1 MFDIQQL
8 VGPVYGGLAIGLMA
22 FWYRVR
28 PQDLRLKPFKVL
40 VVACGSVEAA
50 EHRRQAEM
58 ARGASSEEVAA
69 VLALERMR
77 GSQY

>member
-1 MFDIQQL
+1 MFDVQL
-8 VGPVYGGLAIGLMA
+8 IAGPVYAGVAVAFMA
-22 FWYRVR
+22 LWYRSR
-28 PQDLRLKPFKVL
+28 PQDLRLKPFKTL

-50 EHRRQAEM
+50 DHRMRAEM